1 MKAFQQ
7 LISKLW
13 YILLCVC
20 LVSCSEKD
28 DIVIPYPDPEP
39 VPVEKDYELAD
50 NVIELEG
57 DLLKHVS
64 SSKGDTLV
72 YNSNTPDDALP
83 KVGEIVI
90 VTQPTDVFPY
100 GFLGKVTKI
109 SNDGNVLVIT
119 EAASLDEAFTY
130 LDVEGTFELEPA
142 DVQSKGMANEKFTF
156 GDKFE
161 CELGDFVK
169 GELEINVKV
178 ILNIKLLV
186 DKRNNKNIRTGYIDI
201 EQENKTKID
210 AYFTCKTLEQD
221 GDETKPLGKGFKVG
235 RIAAGP
241 IIIVPTIQPYIKS
254 VFEGTMDI
262 GWGIETWSGSKY
274 RMNYD
279 GKGWSLPETISKD
292 EREWDFNV
300 GPNVEMAGNAFI
312 GGGVALE
319 FRFYDNENIKVALN
333 SQLGVEASGEVGVNM
348 NDLVKGNEEE
358 FYNQLEDSNIALA
371 LKGGVGLEASAKIF
385 FIQAK
390 WEHPLA
396 EKTFVESKSYVFP
409 SFSNHSL
416 LYADGG
422 ISASTNL
429 GRNLL
434 WKQDVGLALYKG
446 DECLEVSEPV
456 EYKYEND
463 FKERNPLEGIFEEI
477 PEEKKDEYSVWSYT
491 KWGDL
496 YIKCVNLS
504 RANVKA
510 VDLGLNVK
518 WANCNL
524 GASSP
529 EDYGAY
535 FAFGEVNA
543 KSAYTSENW
552 NNPWTLQLSG
562 DNDAATHQL
571 GSTWRMPTKEDCEE
585 LLRECTWELEDRGNI
600 KGYKITGKTGNSI
613 FLPLTGSYGS
623 NEGKNYEARYRT
635 SEAELDGSGYS
646 DPSTIVMELQKD
658 FSDTEM
664 DHAAGWGGHPIRPVE
679 IDLVGKWI
687 REDCQCNPSC
697 HYKFE
702 ADSTG
707 YYNETYNDGHLK
719 KTTFRWSFDGQ
730 FLKLTR
736 NHVDNSDDDGIDISK
751 IVFKNGGRFAEY
763 GSDYDFEPIEINT
776 TYFYRSKE

>member
-28 DIVIPYPDPEP
+28 DIVIPDPDPEP

-64 SSKGDTLV
+64 SLKGDTLV

-100 GFLGKVTKI
+100 GFLGKVTKV
-109 SNDGNVLVIT
+109 SKDGNVLVIT

-210 AYFTCKTLEQD
+210 AYFTCKTLEQE
-221 GDETKPLGKGFKVG
+221 GDETKPLGKGFKVW

-262 GWGIETWSGSKY
+262 GWGLETWSGSKY

-348 NDLVKGNEEE
+348 NDLVKGNDEE

-385 FIQAK
+385 FIKAK

-416 LYADGG
+416 SYANGG

-496 YIKCVNLS
+496 YIKCKQLIPRKKIKRFKMSELGEEFDDWSFYYKNDSISSIV
-504 RANVKA
+504 RMDGDYRNVWTFEYSE
-510 VDLGLNVK
+510 DGYLNVK
-518 WANCNL
+518 SSYTWEHSDYSIKLNDNGYAVSCKQTYHGDGTWITNWKFEYNEEGQLVHVSNSQNESWSISYQDSNAVSVSGSDSANISYGNL
-524 GASSP
+524 EGRGYWILYDWMCGIDFDDHLEIFGLLGLLGEPSKNLPSTSSG
-529 EDYGAY
+529 EDYPLY
-535 FAFGEVNA
+535 
-543 KSAYTSENW
+543 YNW
-552 NNPWTLQLSG
+552 TVDNHGYPEKLSV
-562 DNDAATHQL
+562 
-571 GSTWRMPTKEDCEE
+571 
-585 LLRECTWELEDRGNI
+585 
-600 KGYKITGKTGNSI
+600 
-613 FLPLTGSYGS
+613 
-623 NEGKNYEARYRT
+623 
-635 SEAELDGSGYS
+635 DG
-646 DPSTIVMELQKD
+646 VEMD
-658 FSDTEM
+658 FSWE
-664 DHAAGWGGHPIRPVE
+664 
-679 IDLVGKWI
+679 
-687 REDCQCNPSC
+687 
-697 HYKFE
+697 
-702 ADSTG
+702 
-707 YYNETYNDGHLK
+707 
-719 KTTFRWSFDGQ
+719 
-730 FLKLTR
+730 
-736 NHVDNSDDDGIDISK
+736 
-751 IVFKNGGRFAEY
+751 
-763 GSDYDFEPIEINT
+763 
-776 TYFYRSKE
+776 

>member
-28 DIVIPYPDPEP
+28 DIVNPIPDPDPEP

-64 SSKGDTLV
+64 SLKGDTLV

-83 KVGEIVI
+83 EVGEIVI
-90 VTQPTDVFPY
+90 VTQTTDVFPY

-109 SNDGNVLVIT
+109 SNDGNINVIT
-119 EAASLDEAFTY
+119 EVAALDEAFVYLDISQSYELTPESSKAISRNAGTQTEFKKFTKPFSKEFSDFISLNGKLTLGVQVDVTLKIDKRNGKKLRNGKITISTLQEVNMS
-130 LDVEGTFELEPA
+130 LDVELEKEFEETVNFPPKAITFPPLQFGPVTLVPA
-142 DVQSKGMANEKFTF
+142 LQPYLFIQAEGKIETHPSMFYQQ
-156 GDKFE
+156 
-161 CELGDFVK
+161 
-169 GELEINVKV
+169 
-178 ILNIKLLV
+178 
-186 DKRNNKNIRTGYIDI
+186 IRTASLVFDGNSWSYINDDSNDPTVEFNLTPDI
-201 EQENKTKID
+201 SMQ
-210 AYFTCKTLEQD
+210 
-221 GDETKPLGKGFKVG
+221 
-235 RIAAGP
+235 
-241 IIIVPTIQPYIKS
+241 
-254 VFEGTMDI
+254 
-262 GWGIETWSGSKY
+262 GSI
-274 RMNYD
+274 YD
-279 GKGWSLPETISKD
+279 G
-292 EREWDFNV
+292 V
-300 GPNVEMAGNAFI
+300 
-312 GGGVALE
+312 GVALE
-319 FRFYDNENIKVALN
+319 FRLYGSEDNKAFIDAKIGP
-333 SQLGVEASGEVGVNM
+333 QISGEVTIATDPNSIYESG
-348 NDLVKGNEEE
+348 K
-358 FYNQLEDSNIALA
+358 DSNLDFGMLFSA
-371 LKGGVGLEASAKIF
+371 GGGAGVKFF
-385 FIQAK
+385 FI
-390 WEHPLA
+390 
-396 EKTFVESKSYVFP
+396 EKEWSHYPINLSFLQSTSYFFP

-416 LYADGG
+416 AYADGG

-446 DECLEVSEPV
+446 DECLEISEPV

-463 FKERNPLEGIFEEI
+463 FKEKNPLEGIFEEI

-491 KWGDL
+491 KWGDF
-496 YIKCVNLS
+496 YVKCVNLS
-504 RANVKA
+504 RANFEA

-518 WANCNL
+518 WASFNL

-543 KSAYTSENW
+543 KSEYTSENW

-623 NEGKNYEARYRT
+623 KEGKNYEARYRT
-635 SEAELDGSGYS
+635 SEAELDGAGYS

-687 REDCQCNPSC
+687 REDCRCNPSC

-707 YYNETYNDGHLK
+707 YYSETHDRHVEICSF
-719 KTTFRWSFDGQ
+719 TWSFDGQ

-751 IVFKNGGRFAEY
+751 IVFQNGGRFAEY